1 MYEFGQQS
9 KVYKTI
15 KFVSDKGVGTE
26 IDFGYNVKQF
36 KCKNGCEHHNHMVC
50 VLCGAYRYIDDEGLE
65 DFQDKLAKIT
75 DLSRRGIISKFLVCA
90 INASENI

>member
-65 DFQDKLAKIT
+65 DFQDKLAKNHGFKPQRHNFKIF
-75 DLSRRGIISKFLVCA
+75 GMCYKCQ
-90 INASENI
+90 